1 MLKMWKGG
9 SRRALMASLS
19 VALCAPVYANDTSVD
34 VHCFSSPDDAT
45 ALELR
50 LYLESEVWVGGLVL
64 HRGADDFIPLSF
76 EHEEMIEDVP
86 GGPDK
91 YRATWLEV
99 VDGEVTG
106 KYEVFTQRAEV
117 YDFAYLNRTT
127 GERVDL
133 SVQTPPREKWLDLN
147 GVCDWWAEEGEP

>member
-1 MLKMWKGG
+1 MIKIWKKTG
-9 SRRALMASLS
+9 LS
-19 VALCAPVYANDTSVD
+19 VVVASFSFAVCAPVYANDTSVD
-34 VHCFSSPDDAT
+34 VHCFASPDDST
-45 ALELR
+45 VLELR

-64 HRGADDFIPLSF
+64 YRGADDFIPLVF

-99 VDGEVTG
+99 VNGEVTG
-106 KYEVFTQRAEV
+106 KYEVFTQRAAI
-117 YDFAYLNRTT
+117 YDFAYLDRTT

-133 SVQTPPREKWLDLN
+133 SVQTPPRETWLDLN
-147 GVCDWWAEEGEP
+147 GVCDWWSEEGGP

>member
-1 MLKMWKGG
+1 MLKMWKGAG
-9 SRRALMASLS
+9 WRVLAGALT
-19 VALCAPVYANDTSVD
+19 VAMCAPVYANDTSVD
-34 VHCFSSPDDAT
+34 VHCFASPDDDT

-64 HRGADDFIPLSF
+64 HRGADDFVPLVF
-76 EHEEMIEDVP
+76 EREEMIEDVP

-106 KYEVFTQRAEV
+106 KYEVFTQRAAV
-117 YDFAYLNRTT
+117 YDFAYLNRGT
-127 GERVDL
+127 GEREDL
-133 SVQTPPREKWLDLN
+133 SVQTPPRETWLDLN
-147 GVCDWWAEEGEP
+147 GVCDWWAEEGAP